1 MFLQEMSEFRQPWEL
16 LEISQHVVF
25 FLLYRPKTFLIS
37 NITRLLFT
45 CLWPLGEQL
54 ATELG
59 CSYLEVAAAEQ
70 VQPTCAVFHEVC
82 REVLALRRRGK
93 QSLLDRMLAS
103 AKSSSKTASGGAGP
117 RTYLRGKS
125 DSALPWASNR
135 HYLWFLSSRLSA
147 FSLFVTWCAKPRSL
161 TELCANFWAPKWSNT
176 WWPDVWANLLNLWN
190 ACFF

>member
-1 MFLQEMSEFRQPWEL
+1 MFFCL
-16 LEISQHVVF
+16 
-25 FLLYRPKTFLIS
+25 FLAS
-37 NITRLLFT
+37 
-45 CLWPLGEQL
+45 GEQL

-103 AKSSSKTASGGAGP
+103 AKSSSKAASGGAGP

-125 DSALPWASNR
+125 DSALPWTDICAVEQPF
-135 HYLWFLSSRLSA
+135 YDVTQ
-147 FSLFVTWCAKPRSL
+147 SLKVDKNVFICAQRRTKN
-161 TELCANFWAPKWSNT
+161 A
-176 WWPDVWANLLNLWN
+176 LNDWI
-190 ACFF
+190 